1 MFVKYIYIYIYEQ
14 YNPEM
19 INQNTPKLKH
29 FILIK
34 KTNSYTLV
42 SLLGEWFFSVFL
54 FKVSTSDKD
63 DDVDEDDGWG

>member
-34 KTNSYTLV
+34 KTNSYKNRIHNISFTPWRMI
-42 SLLGEWFFSVFL
+42 LLGFSF
-54 FKVSTSDKD
+54 
-63 DDVDEDDGWG
+63 